1 MNPTELEILEQI
13 ELGLSEEDAAF
24 AQRMTAGPRLS
35 GRYKAGFAAAVT
47 GGIAL
52 VMLFSVNVI
61 LSLAG
66 YAILVAACT
75 HMVRR
80 RPLKPVDESPL
91 EVFHRCTA
99 GLFRNTTTLAEPS
112 VD

>member
-13 ELGLSEEDAAF
+13 ELGVSKEDAAF
-24 AQRMTAGPRLS
+24 AHRIAAGPRLS
-35 GRYKAGFAAAVT
+35 RRYKAGFVVVATA
-47 GGIAL
+47 GIAL
-52 VMLFSVNVI
+52 MMLFSVNII
-61 LSLAG
+61 LGLAG

-80 RPLKPVDESPL
+80 RPLKPIDESPL

-99 GLFRNTTTLAEPS
+99 GLFRNTTTVPEPS
-112 VD
+112 LD